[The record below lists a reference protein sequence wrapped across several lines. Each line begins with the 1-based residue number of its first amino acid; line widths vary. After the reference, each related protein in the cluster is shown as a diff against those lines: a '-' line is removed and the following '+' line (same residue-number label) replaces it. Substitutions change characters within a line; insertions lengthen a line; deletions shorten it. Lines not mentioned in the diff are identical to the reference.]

1 MYDGNQLYDELFQTL
16 KSGTQTMQ
24 NIMAYLEKNKGT
36 PQQLLDNDFVFTG
49 QSTDL
54 RYFQTSDTM
63 SVKMIQNI
71 QDENLKSAVKDEFNK
86 AILDGKLTL
95 DTQTGIITITQKGKE
110 FIQKPEFQRA
120 AALDLQSVIQQQ
132 TQTLGVE
139 LDGTIQDL
147 GFFQF
152 SDKLDL
158 KEVMQSGN
166 ADTVRKILENFHT
179 LEQNGIIGIRDMTVS
194 LTDKGEQFLNLAAQ
208 KGIFANTTE
217 KALSALPVAGI
228 AGKVFVVTKKV
239 LEQTAKAIGN
249 TARQ

>member
-1 MYDGNQLYDELFQTL
+1 MYDENQLYDELFQTL
-16 KSGTQTMQ
+16 KSGTQTIQ
-24 NIMAYLEKNKGT
+24 SIMAYLEKNQEK
-36 PQQLLDNDFVFTG
+36 PQQFFDNDFVFTG

-71 QDENLKSAVKDEFNK
+71 QDEKLKSAVKDEFNK

-95 DTQTGIITITQKGKE
+95 DTQTGMITITQRGKE
-110 FIQKPEFQRA
+110 FIQRPEFQRA

-139 LDGTIQDL
+139 LNGTVQDL

-158 KEVMQSGN
+158 KEVLQSGN
-166 ADTVRKILENFHT
+166 TDAVRKIFENFHT
-179 LEQNGIIGIRDMTVS
+179 LEQNGVISIKDMTVS
-194 LTDKGEQFLNLAAQ
+194 LTDKGKQFLNLAAQ
-208 KGIFANTTE
+208 KDVFANTTE
-217 KALSALPVAGI
+217 KALSVLPVEGTV
-228 AGKVFVVTKKV
+228 GKVFVVTKKM
-239 LEQTAKAIGN
+239 LAQTARAIGN
-249 TARQ
+249 IVQQ